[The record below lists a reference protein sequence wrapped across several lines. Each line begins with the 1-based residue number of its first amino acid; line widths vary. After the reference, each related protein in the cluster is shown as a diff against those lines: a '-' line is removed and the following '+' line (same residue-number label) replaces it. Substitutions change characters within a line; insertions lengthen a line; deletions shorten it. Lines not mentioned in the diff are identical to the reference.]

1 MSFRI
6 LLYRKVGASPTKR
19 PTKAL
24 IAALAH
30 ALMLARVQR
39 PALVE
44 FFTSGQFH
52 RLLALT
58 PQVVKNPAL
67 RRRDHMGD
75 AYVIEASDL
84 GRAKGDPE
92 VVAMSVRIWIERY
105 IVAAGIINRD
115 EFAIVVEI
123 D

>member
-24 IAALAH
+24 VAALTH
-30 ALMLARVQR
+30 ALLLARVQR
-39 PALVE
+39 PALVQ

-52 RLLALT
+52 KLPALS
-58 PQVVKNPAL
+58 PQIVKNPAL

-75 AYVIEASDL
+75 AYVIEVSDL
-84 GRAKGDPE
+84 GRAKGGPD

-105 IVAAGIINRD
+105 IVAAGIIGRD
-115 EFAIVVEI
+115 EFAIVVET